1 MQPLLTVVVE
11 RLQELQ
17 AYFGPFVGWLK
28 EWQFLLGS
36 LIAGFAGVLIV
47 SAINRQDRRQS
58 FEAIEE
64 RRRRVRAFRTT
75 MPGDLHA
82 ICSYARRS
90 AEVGRDAL
98 LFINADEEEQQS
110 PSTKGRQTKLRCPA
124 LPTSVPLNLK
134 ALIENLDDATADRVA
149 DLVRCYHSQHARL
162 AGVLENFNSSRP
174 STITASK
181 TINLNS
187 VFKDTL
193 ELYLRAKGMLQ
204 FARGESENIASAF
217 NTSEV
222 LNALQVL
229 NIDHVISP
237 EAREYCLRL
246 LSSASTGQ
254 SLSRRQRDTS
264 DREEAS

>member
-1 MQPLLTVVVE
+1 
-11 RLQELQ
+11 
-17 AYFGPFVGWLK
+17 
-28 EWQFLLGS
+28 
-36 LIAGFAGVLIV
+36 
-47 SAINRQDRRQS
+47 
-58 FEAIEE
+58 
-64 RRRRVRAFRTT
+64 

-134 ALIENLDDATADRVA
+134 ALIENLDD
-149 DLVRCYHSQHARL
+149 LVKCYHSQHARL
-162 AGVLENFNSSRP
+162 AGVLQNLNHSRP
-174 STITASK
+174 STISASK

-237 EAREYCLRL
+237 EAREYCLRF
-246 LSSASTGQ
+246 LSSAPTGQ
-254 SLSRRQRDTS
+254 SLSRRQRQ
-264 DREEAS
+264 R